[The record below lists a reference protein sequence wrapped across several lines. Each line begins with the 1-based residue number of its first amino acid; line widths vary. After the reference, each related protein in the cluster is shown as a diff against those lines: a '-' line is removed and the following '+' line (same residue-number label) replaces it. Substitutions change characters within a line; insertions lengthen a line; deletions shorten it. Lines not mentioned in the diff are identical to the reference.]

1 MKLYKVLGIVLVM
14 LLCVVSVSANLSTDN
29 EAYWTLDTNNTT
41 QTDSTENGNSGTVV
55 GATYT
60 ASGKINGGYEFDGVN
75 DQITISSA
83 DVKAVITQ
91 GSAYT
96 VNMWFK
102 SGDLTQTHGYLFSH
116 YKGYIDRHLI
126 CFDNNKIIA
135 GYYDGTFRTQ
145 SVAVTDT
152 NWHMVTL
159 VNDGSDSITYLDGV
173 EFTTALSY
181 GLTGNPSNVLIGRGG
196 TGAYYFNGLTD
207 EISLWSR
214 NLTST
219 EITKLYN
226 SGTGLQYPYTPT
238 YTNNVTILNITANG
252 DLFINNTIF
261 NTTNDITFNVTY
273 QVNDSYVNFT
283 NSSITSLVDLS
294 NGVYYSQFEV
304 SYNGTTATSSNY
316 TYSVNVSRDI
326 NFTNI
331 SVNDITL
338 INNTIFNTSILNFY
352 VEVLNTSTNGDIN
365 LSYSLNNGAFLDMKK
380 LISSYGFGIVVTP
393 PFVTSI
399 NPYSLTFNND
409 GSKLYVLSSS
419 NNKIYQYSCNVNYD
433 ITTCGKATSNKD
445 ISSEGTTILDL
456 TFNNDGSKL
465 YVLSSSN
472 NKIYQYQCITNYD
485 ITTCSYSNKY
495 KDISLQG
502 GSGQSF
508 SFNGN
513 GSKLYYLSYD
523 KKSIYEY
530 SCNTDYDITT
540 CSYSNNFLNLSS
552 VDNSPVGSYFNSDG
566 SKLYI
571 SGEENNKIYEYS
583 CNTNYD
589 INTCSYSNNFLYVG
603 TEDTPLNIFLTPDN
617 NKIYM
622 VGEDTKKIYNYYNT
636 GLISTLKPI
645 LTDNTYN
652 ISFYAENDET
662 NKTSN
667 TYTFTVDTTN
677 PSLTVN
683 LPSEYN
689 YYNNFNFSNYITV
702 SDTNLDTCIIN
713 ITGESSTTCNNTNYN
728 FTTNGYKNITVTAA
742 DLAGNKN
749 ISHNTMLINPF
760 TYYRFYDLENS
771 VYLNNY
777 TFDGYSSV
785 DNYTIIPL
793 YDLGLG
799 THSLEFYKYGYQ
811 TSNFNVTFNTTS
823 LINDTFNVYPARIEF
838 TIYDQNTLLLI
849 DNVILR
855 LELVGATS
863 LNTTTETGFFNISSY
878 LIPGE
883 YTAFVSS
890 DDYLTGSVSFTFD
903 SVSIIK
909 KSLYL
914 LNKNSSNTGYINI
927 ITYNTDNTYATGVTV
942 VSKYWNSATNS
953 FIPAYETES
962 DTNGKSVIYLVLNS
976 KIYLFCAQYD
986 SGEVCIPASGN
997 GMIISEVE
1005 HGQTLPILPTLNF
1018 PSIELTSDNLEL
1030 NINNHSLTD
1039 VSDSVFSF
1047 YLNYDWHSRNNL
1059 DVTIC
1064 TRLEKDYNYT
1074 KEIINDTCVVSS
1086 SGNHFENYL
1095 FNNSFSYI
1103 LTIYQ
1108 KNGLQEIELYTE
1120 KINGNDSIW
1129 DIFSSFH
1136 LDTIII
1142 VLLICVMVGAI
1153 PLLKNTFLLVGDV
1166 ISVFIVIWL
1175 YIAPQTLGI
1184 ITVGV
1189 IIVMGV
1195 ITMWGLSKR

>member
-1 MKLYKVLGIVLVM
+1 MKIKKILGFCILLLSCFININATCYGESCIDNLTAFSTTGNYPLHLLTHLNDGDYDTYYQVDGSGLDVWKMGLYNGTPFN
-14 LLCVVSVSANLSTDN
+14 ANKITIWGFSTGFALIDFNIDGSNSSDCEDGNTGNWTTLKTVTGNSDWVYN
-29 EAYWTLDTNNTT
+29 ETFVNNNTYNCYRLDI
-41 QTDSTENGNSGTVV
+41 TDQ
-55 GATYT
+55 A
-60 ASGKINGGYEFDGVN
+60 ASGRNAQREL
-75 DQITISSA
+75 S
-83 DVKAVITQ
+83 
-91 GSAYT
+91 
-96 VNMWFK
+96 
-102 SGDLTQTHGYLFSH
+102 LF
-116 YKGYIDRHLI
+116 YIEPI
-126 CFDNNKIIA
+126 
-135 GYYDGTFRTQ
+135 
-145 SVAVTDT
+145 
-152 NWHMVTL
+152 
-159 VNDGSDSITYLDGV
+159 
-173 EFTTALSY
+173 
-181 GLTGNPSNVLIGRGG
+181 
-196 TGAYYFNGLTD
+196 
-207 EISLWSR
+207 
-214 NLTST
+214 
-219 EITKLYN
+219 
-226 SGTGLQYPYTPT
+226 PT

-316 TYSVNVSRDI
+316 TYSVNASSID
-326 NFTNI
+326 FTNI

-849 DNVILR
+849 DNVTLR

-878 LIPGE
+878 LMPGE
-883 YTAFVSS
+883 YTAFVSN